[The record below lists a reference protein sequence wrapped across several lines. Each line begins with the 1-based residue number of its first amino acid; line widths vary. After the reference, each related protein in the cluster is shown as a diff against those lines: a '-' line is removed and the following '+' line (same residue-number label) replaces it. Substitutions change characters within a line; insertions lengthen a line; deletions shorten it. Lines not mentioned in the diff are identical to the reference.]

1 MNNKYINPSLM
12 NFRLFHRSPHL
23 TGFCIIKLVSF
34 SQFKIS
40 PFPSLKKTHMIVI
53 NSFCACIWNKK
64 RTCLVGKCNIQNYI
78 FFHKVPFN
86 CIWNCA
92 IFLKKYN
99 ILVQY
104 MYIINKIIKKQSKLR
119 HNCIK

>member
-40 PFPSLKKTHMIVI
+40 PFPSLKKPTWLLSIASAHAYGI
-53 NSFCACIWNKK
+53 KK
-64 RTCLVGKCNIQNYI
+64 GPVLLANAIYKII
-78 FFHKVPFN
+78 FVFHKVPFN
-86 CIWNCA
+86 CIWNLCN
-92 IFLKKYN
+92 FFKKIQHTGTVHVY
-99 ILVQY
+99 Y
-104 MYIINKIIKKQSKLR
+104 K
-119 HNCIK
+119 